1 MKNLLFPLL
10 FSLMCFGYAQE
21 AQQRISISFE
31 DTELME
37 VLVEIEESSDYRF
50 FFLDQW
56 LTGIKITCDYQDTPI
71 KEVVNGILKNTDIHF
86 IFMENNQVVLTK
98 NNLVYDKLPNDFFGK
113 KEDLAENEMKDTV
126 NTGNKL
132 PLSLISSQRTETNK
146 MNVVRIGKERRTNS
160 IESYTLKGR
169 VTGKADGQPIANLA
183 LIVQESGNGT
193 VTDSN
198 GNYELDLPMGKNS
211 VQTKGLGFRDTQTLF
226 VIYNNGVHNFQL
238 DESVEALDEVIVQSN
253 RNKNVEQALTGV
265 TTIEVEK
272 IKTMPLVLGEQ
283 DILKAAISMPGI
295 STAGEGASGYNVR
308 GGRIDQNLILLDEGV
323 IYNPA
328 HFFGIF
334 SAINPFSTSSATI
347 YKGHIPVE
355 FGGRLSSVFDLR
367 SKKGNKEKFSGEA
380 SIGPVTGN
388 AVLEIPLSK
397 GKSSLMVGGRATY
410 SDWIL
415 KALDDEQLQNSEAS
429 FYDIIAKYDQVINEN
444 NSIEATGYFSQDAFS
459 VTSDSIFDYSNLLAS
474 IKWNHQFNE
483 SNSLGLVFSNS
494 SYGFGITYD
503 GQSNSNFK
511 LRYKN
516 NEIGVKAKMKS
527 ILNPRHTLDYGIAGK
542 LYDVDP
548 GRIEPEGPDSEV
560 SSLSIPDERGL
571 ESAVFLS
578 DSYKAN
584 DKLLLDFGMRYSVF
598 AALGPGIQR
607 LYEENAP
614 RNSGT
619 LMGTEEYDDNEF
631 IKTYGGPEARVS
643 ARYFLSPSFSIKAS
657 YNNGIQYIHTLSNNT
672 TASPTDT
679 WKLSDY
685 NIEPQRAAQT
695 SLGLYKNFD
704 GGLYELSLEGYY
716 KKQKNLLD
724 YKVGAQLLMNEAIET
739 EVLQGDGK
747 AYGLEFLLKKN
758 EGRLNG
764 WLAYSYSRSFVRLD
778 GDFNEER
785 VNGGEFFPSNYD
797 KPHDLSIVANYK
809 FTKRFSASANF
820 VYQTGRPV
828 TFPIGKYEY
837 NNAEYVAYSDRN
849 KYRIPDYYRLDLS
862 FNVEGNHKIKKLAHS
877 FWSISVYN
885 VLGRNNPYSVFFAT
899 EDGAVKAYQSSIFS
913 IPVPTITYNFKF

>member
-1 MKNLLFPLL
+1 
-10 FSLMCFGYAQE
+10 MCFGYAQE

-146 MNVVRIGKERRTNS
+146 INVVRIGKERRTNS

-444 NSIEATGYFSQDAFS
+444 NSIEATGYYSQDAFS

-778 GDFNEER
+778 GDFNEEL